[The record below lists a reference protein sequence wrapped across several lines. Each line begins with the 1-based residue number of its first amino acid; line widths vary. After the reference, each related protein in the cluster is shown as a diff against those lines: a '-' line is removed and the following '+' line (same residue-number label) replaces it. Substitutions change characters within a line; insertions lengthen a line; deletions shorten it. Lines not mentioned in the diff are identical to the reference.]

1 LDIKIA
7 LVGNPNTGKS
17 TLFNRLTGLNQKIG
31 NFPGITVDKKTGFT
45 KLPDG
50 KEAEV
55 IDLPGTYSLYPKSND
70 ESIVF
75 QVLADKNN
83 SSHPD
88 VIVLIVDASNL
99 KRNMLLFSQVADLGI
114 PMILALNMTD
124 LSEKQGIYINI
135 DKLAAR
141 IGVQVV
147 QISARNNIG
156 LDKLKQAINNTNKV
170 ATQFTEVDVNF
181 LAPEAIN
188 TIKKKLNADN
198 DYYALQVLHQHEQ
211 LTYFTA
217 QEQEEIEEIEI
228 SNKFESSKVQAAE
241 TIARYK
247 YLSTILSGV
256 VIDKGTANKF
266 SFSDKLD
273 SILTHKIWGF
283 AIFMLILFV
292 IFNAIFAWSSYPM
305 DWIESG
311 FGWITNFGHEHLPA
325 GMLTDLILDGV
336 IAGLGGIFVFIPQIA
351 ILFAFISILEDTGYM
366 SRVTFMMDK
375 IMSKVGLNGKSVVPM
390 IGGLACA
397 VPSIMAARNIENWK
411 DRMITIM
418 VTPLVSCSAR
428 LPVYTLL
435 IKLIIPYKIIF
446 GIFNM
451 QGLALMVM
459 YLVSFAAAILVAWVM
474 KIIIKTKEKSYFI
487 MELPIYRM
495 PRWKNVLFTVYEKSK
510 TFVLEAGKVI
520 IAISIILWVMAS
532 FGPGNRFEVIDKK
545 FEPRLTASIKRTD
558 QLKTYLTASKI
569 IPTDSVYIKK
579 IDSAEKFTKHIE
591 TLISTEK
598 LENSYV
604 GILGHS
610 IEPIIRPLGYDWK
623 IGIGLITSFA
633 AREAFVG
640 TMATIYS
647 VDGGDKDDDTIKERM
662 AASVNPKTNLPVY
675 TFATGISLMLFY
687 AFAMQC
693 MSTIAVVYRETK
705 GWKWPIIQLAYMTAM
720 AYVAALLAY
729 QLLK

>member
-1 LDIKIA
+1 MDIKVA

-45 KLPDG
+45 KLSGG
-50 KEAEV
+50 KDAEI
-55 IDLPGTYSLYPKSND
+55 IDLPGTYSLYPKSAD

-75 QVLADKNN
+75 QVLADQKNN
-83 SSHPD
+83 SHPD
-88 VIVLIVDASNL
+88 VIVLVTDASNL
-99 KRNMLLFSQVADLGI
+99 KRNMLLYSQVADLGI
-114 PMILALNMTD
+114 PMILALNMID
-124 LSEKQGIYINI
+124 LSAKQGIEINL
-135 DKLAAR
+135 DKLAEKL
-141 IGVQVV
+141 GVQVV
-147 QISARNNIG
+147 SISARNNIG
-156 LDKLKQAINNTNKV
+156 IDNLKNAIANTTKI
-170 ATQFTEVDVNF
+170 ATQLQEVDLNF
-181 LAPEAIN
+181 LAPEAIGA
-188 TIKKKLNADN
+188 IKTKLNSDN
-198 DYYALQVLHQHEQ
+198 DYYALQVLHQHEH
-211 LTYFTA
+211 LTFFTEK
-217 QEQEEIEEIEI
+217 EQEEIEEIEQ
-228 SNKFESSKVQAAE
+228 SNHFESAKIQAAE

-247 YLSTILSGV
+247 HLSTILADV
-256 VIDKGTANKF
+256 VVDKGTEKKF

-273 SILTHKIWGF
+273 AVLTHKVWGF
-283 AIFMLILFV
+283 AIFLFILFV

-311 FGWITNFGHEHLPA
+311 FGFITELGHEYLPA
-325 GMLTDLILDGV
+325 GMLTDLLLDGV

-366 SRVTFMMDK
+366 ARVTFMMDK

-428 LPVYTLL
+428 LPVYIL
-435 IKLIIPYKIIF
+435 IISLIIPQKHVL
-446 GIFNM
+446 GIFNL

-459 YLVSFAAAILVAWVM
+459 YLVGILAAVLVAWVM
-474 KIIIKTKEKSYFI
+474 KFIIKTKERSYFI
-487 MELPIYRM
+487 MELPVYSM
-495 PRWKNVLFTVYEKSK
+495 PRWKNVLFTMYEKSK
-510 TFVLEAGKVI
+510 TFVFEAGKVI
-520 IAISIILWVMAS
+520 IAISVILWVMAAY
-532 FGPGNRFEVIDKK
+532 GPGDRFENIEKK
-545 FEPRLTASIKRTD
+545 YAAALADTTKNTDHIKV
-558 QLKTYLTASKI
+558 LEA
-569 IPTDSVYIKK
+569 
-579 IDSAEKFTKHIE
+579 
-591 TLISTEK
+591 TEK

-604 GILGHS
+604 GVLGHW
-610 IEPIIRPLGYDWK
+610 IEPVIRPLGYDWK

-647 VDGGDKDDDTIKERM
+647 VDGGDEDTTTIRARM
-662 AASVNPKTNLPVY
+662 AASVNSRTGLPVY
-675 TFATGISLMLFY
+675 SFATGISLMLFY

-693 MSTIAVVYRETK
+693 MSTVAIVYRETK
-705 GWKWPIIQLAYMTAM
+705 GWKWPVIQLVYMTAM
-720 AYVAALLAY
+720 AYVAALVAY